1 LSLKRLING
10 FKEKVKKRVFKMF
23 IGVDIEVIKDIKK
36 RLGRELKDQDLPFQR
51 REEVLSYLYFIE
63 GWIKE
68 KE

>member
-1 LSLKRLING
+1 
-10 FKEKVKKRVFKMF
+10 MF